1 MRLRTPIPPGGRR
14 ATQEPITA
22 VVSDRMAVVVSDFLV
37 HVNDNRSVPVRLT
50 QENLIERER
59 RAALRAAD
67 GWHWRLARQ

>member
-1 MRLRTPIPPGGRR
+1 
-14 ATQEPITA
+14 
-22 VVSDRMAVVVSDFLV
+22 MAVVVSDFLV